1 MKRILSILF
10 SAMLILSGCSADK
23 SPAEPSAA
31 PTPKPEKSSYSVPDP
46 MPTPVYTFEQT
57 PTTDQLRKTAIAG
70 MRDLL
75 SIQWHTA
82 TEIAYTKTGPMSQKQ
97 FKHLPNNVYA
107 GTLYSNASTGIFQF
121 LEFYDLE
128 TGELS
133 YPGEAHQ
140 LKEEVGNSCADSL
153 LWGWSTVCN
162 SISGGFYPN
171 AMVYANGYLPVGGY
185 TYNFTVDGYNKYPTY
200 KIVQEN
206 GVDAIL
212 NAYTQVLPA
221 DALVSSTANHAMM
234 VIGPARVY
242 YNEDGSIDTAM
253 SYIPIQ
259 DQRAGSG
266 EGFYEVVEDG
276 YLIQYSG
283 RTSFDF
289 TFADLI
295 EKHYI
300 PVTAAEFLGTDPYE
314 KATASI
320 TNGNCKSI
328 EDMQRSKISSNYP
341 LAVARVV
348 VTDKSGNE
356 TVIGRTLFSGAPLTG
371 VPYSYSLSAMNCLK
385 EFSTNELNVSGN
397 RITLE
402 VIVSTGDCFTLV
414 DFTL

>member
-1 MKRILSILF
+1 M
-10 SAMLILSGCSADK
+10 
-23 SPAEPSAA
+23 
-31 PTPKPEKSSYSVPDP
+31 T
-46 MPTPVYTFEQT
+46 TPVYTFEQAPT
-57 PTTDQLRKTAIAG
+57 PEQLRKTAIAG

-97 FKHLPNNVYA
+97 FKHLPNNIYA
-107 GTLYSNASTGIFQF
+107 GTLYSNASTGIYQF
-121 LEFYDLE
+121 LEFYDQE
-128 TGELS
+128 TGELA
-133 YPGEAHQ
+133 YPGTAYE
-140 LKEEVGNSCADSL
+140 LKERIGNSCADSL

-162 SISGGFYPN
+162 SISGGFYP
-171 AMVYANGYLPVGGY
+171 ASMVYSNGYLPVGGY
-185 TYNFTVDGYNKYPTY
+185 TYDFTVDSYNKYPTY
-200 KIVQEN
+200 KIVEKN

-234 VIGPARVY
+234 VIGPACVY
-242 YNEDGSIDTAM
+242 YNEDGSIDTAS

-266 EGFYEVVEDG
+266 DGFYEEVESG
-276 YLIQYSG
+276 YLIHYSG
-283 RTSFDF
+283 RTSFNF

-295 EKHYI
+295 DKHYI

-314 KATASI
+314 EATASI
-320 TNGNCKSI
+320 SNKNCGSI

-341 LAVARVV
+341 LAVAKVIV
-348 VTDKSGNE
+348 ADKNGNE

-371 VPYSYSLSAMNCLK
+371 VSRTYSLSAMECLK
-385 EFSTNELNVSGN
+385 NFSSNELNASGN
-397 RITLE
+397 RVRLE
-402 VIVSTGDCFTLV
+402 VIVSTGDSFTLV